1 MTRKVKA
8 FLCALLMVLTLA
20 MPQMGGSAAAASVI
34 YTAMNDSLLELS
46 DETMPFW
53 SGSYLYLPAS
63 AVVIFIDRRKI
74 GFSVDE
80 CSHVP
85 GSADGRKRNNGSVGA
100 ELGLRLIIHAD

>member
-8 FLCALLMVLTLA
+8 FLCALLMVLTLT

-53 SGSYLYLPAS
+53 YGSYLYLPA
-63 AVVIFIDRRKI
+63 A
-74 GFSVDE
+74 SVA
-80 CSHVP
+80 STGMGV
-85 GSADGRKRNNGSVGA
+85 N
-100 ELGLRLIIHAD
+100 